1 MSKVLEPPSDAW
13 SCPLQTL
20 LDRLGTTPQGL
31 PAADVARRLAI
42 HGDNYLQDRP
52 RQRAVTDF
60 IRRFM
65 NPMVLI
71 LLGAAGISALTRQ
84 QTSFIIIVLIMT
96 LSITLDFI
104 QEYRATAAVDRLH
117 DRVALRVS
125 ALRDQAPRDILAT
138 ELVPGDV
145 IVLQAGN
152 LVPADARL
160 IEARDLLVNEAL
172 LTGELYPA
180 KKCAADLPS
189 RDAAGII
196 APANAIFMGCSIVS
210 GTAKALVVATGR
222 TTQLGGIAGDL
233 RNTPPPTALA
243 LGIRDFG
250 MLIMRLTVLLV
261 LFVLMV
267 NLLFHR
273 PLVESFLFALA
284 LAVGLTPE
292 LLPMVVSV
300 TLARGAVRMAHKQVI
315 VRRLSAV
322 HDLGSMDV
330 LCSDKT
336 GTLTEARI
344 KLVRGVDIEGNDS
357 REVQRWAYINAA
369 FETGL
374 KSPLNDAILEAN
386 AGELTGWRKIDE
398 VPFDFEQR
406 RVSILA
412 AYDTQRYLIVKG
424 APEDVLALAD
434 TWQQAHRTVR
444 WTRRHAPRLMPRW
457 SAWAPMGSVCWA
469 WRGERWNQDRTMPP
483 SRMRAN

>member
-13 SCPLQTL
+13 SCPLQAL
-20 LDRLGTTPQGL
+20 LDQFGTTLQGL
-31 PAADVARRLAI
+31 PAADAGRRLAI
-42 HGDNYLQDRP
+42 HGSNCLQDRP
-52 RQRAVTDF
+52 RRRAVTDF
-60 IRRFM
+60 IQRFM

-71 LLGAAGISALTRQ
+71 LLSAAGISALTRQ
-84 QTSFIIIVLIMT
+84 QTSFIIIVLIVT
-96 LSITLDFI
+96 LSLTIDFI
-104 QEYRATAAVDRLH
+104 QEYRATAAMDRLH

-125 ALRDQAPRDILAT
+125 ALRDQVPRDIPAA

-172 LTGELYPA
+172 LTGEPYPA
-180 KKCAADLPS
+180 EKCATDLS
-189 RDAAGII
+189 HRDAAGIV
-196 APANAIFMGCSIVS
+196 APANAISMGCSVVS

-222 TTQLGGIAGDL
+222 ATQLGGIAGDL
-233 RNTPPPTALA
+233 RNAPAPTAFA

-300 TLARGAVRMAHKQVI
+300 TLARGAVRMARKQVI
-315 VRRLSAV
+315 VKRLSAV

-336 GTLTEARI
+336 STLTEARI
-344 KLVRGVDIEGNDS
+344 KLV
-357 REVQRWAYINAA
+357 
-369 FETGL
+369 
-374 KSPLNDAILEAN
+374 
-386 AGELTGWRKIDE
+386 
-398 VPFDFEQR
+398 
-406 RVSILA
+406 
-412 AYDTQRYLIVKG
+412 
-424 APEDVLALAD
+424 
-434 TWQQAHRTVR
+434 
-444 WTRRHAPRLMPRW
+444 
-457 SAWAPMGSVCWA
+457 
-469 WRGERWNQDRTMPP
+469 
-483 SRMRAN
+483 